1 MIFAIA
7 VVPSHVVWCRWVD
20 DAGDATSSVSGST
33 LDSVRENPESVPA
46 GHNPSGSV
54 VERDAIVVEG
64 ENPMSSAYQPYPD
77 PSRAATPS
85 ASSRIAAILA
95 HLSAPIAALLSA
107 GSLSLLGPLLVW
119 LVKKDDPYV
128 RRAAAGAFNFNL
140 SFWLLYLIS
149 WLLIITVVGAVVGI
163 PLLVVLFLV
172 SAWCHIKGA
181 IRAADDRPYDY
192 PFQIRVLS

>member
-1 MIFAIA
+1 
-7 VVPSHVVWCRWVD
+7 
-20 DAGDATSSVSGST
+20 
-33 LDSVRENPESVPA
+33 
-46 GHNPSGSV
+46 
-54 VERDAIVVEG
+54 
-64 ENPMSSAYQPYPD
+64 MSSNYEPHSAVSPD
-77 PSRAATPS
+77 AMPS

-95 HLSAPIAALLSA
+95 HLSAPIAAVLSA

-119 LVKKDDPYV
+119 LVKKQDPIA

-140 SFWLLYLIS
+140 SFWLLYLVS
-149 WLLIITVVGAVVGI
+149 WLLIFTVIGAVVGV
-163 PLLVVLFLV
+163 PLIVALFLV

>member
-1 MIFAIA
+1 MSSPYQPYQPYEPYERAA
-7 VVPSHVVWCRWVD
+7 PS
-20 DAGDATSSVSGST
+20 A
-33 LDSVRENPESVPA
+33 P
-46 GHNPSGSV
+46 PSGS
-54 VERDAIVVEG
+54 
-64 ENPMSSAYQPYPD
+64 
-77 PSRAATPS
+77 SRVAAV
-85 ASSRIAAILA
+85 LA

-119 LVKKDDPYV
+119 LLKKDDPYA

-140 SFWLLYLIS
+140 TFWVLYLVS
-149 WLLIITVVGAVVGI
+149 WLLILTVVGAIVGI
-163 PLLVVLFLV
+163 PMLVVLFVV

>member
-1 MIFAIA
+1 
-7 VVPSHVVWCRWVD
+7 
-20 DAGDATSSVSGST
+20 
-33 LDSVRENPESVPA
+33 
-46 GHNPSGSV
+46 
-54 VERDAIVVEG
+54 
-64 ENPMSSAYQPYPD
+64 MSSPYQPYSEANPAVP
-77 PSRAATPS
+77 PSPT
-85 ASSRIAAILA
+85 SRMAAILA

-119 LVKKDDPYV
+119 LLMKHDPYA

-149 WLLIITVVGAVVGI
+149 WLLIFTVIGAIVGI
-163 PLLVVLFLV
+163 PLIIILFVV

-181 IRAADDRPYDY
+181 IRAADDRPYNY

>member
-1 MIFAIA
+1 MST
-7 VVPSHVVWCRWVD
+7 PYHLYPE
-20 DAGDATSSVSGST
+20 GS
-33 LDSVRENPESVPA
+33 
-46 GHNPSGSV
+46 
-54 VERDAIVVEG
+54 
-64 ENPMSSAYQPYPD
+64 PD
-77 PSRAATPS
+77 ATPS
-85 ASSRIAAILA
+85 ASSRLAAVLA

-119 LVKKDDPYV
+119 LVRKHDPNV

-140 SFWLLYLIS
+140 SFWLLYLVS
-149 WLLIITVVGAVVGI
+149 WLLIFTVIGAVVGI
-163 PLLVVLFLV
+163 PMIIALFLV

>member
-1 MIFAIA
+1 MSSPYEPTAEF
-7 VVPSHVVWCRWVD
+7 PP
-20 DAGDATSSVSGST
+20 DATLSPGSR
-33 LDSVRENPESVPA
+33 V
-46 GHNPSGSV
+46 
-54 VERDAIVVEG
+54 
-64 ENPMSSAYQPYPD
+64 
-77 PSRAATPS
+77 
-85 ASSRIAAILA
+85 AAILA

>member
-1 MIFAIA
+1 MS
-7 VVPSHVVWCRWVD
+7 SHD
-20 DAGDATSSVSGST
+20 YPYSATS
-33 LDSVRENPESVPA
+33 
-46 GHNPSGSV
+46 
-54 VERDAIVVEG
+54 
-64 ENPMSSAYQPYPD
+64 PD
-77 PSRAATPS
+77 VMPS

-119 LVKKDDPYV
+119 LLKKHDPFA
-128 RRAAAGAFNFNL
+128 RTAAAGAFNFNL

-149 WLLIITVVGAVVGI
+149 WLLIFTVVGAVIGI
-163 PLLVVLFLV
+163 PMLIVLFLV

-181 IRAADDRPYDY
+181 VRAANDRPYDY

>member
-1 MIFAIA
+1 MSSSYQ
-7 VVPSHVVWCRWVD
+7 PD
-20 DAGDATSSVSGST
+20 D
-33 LDSVRENPESVPA
+33 
-46 GHNPSGSV
+46 
-54 VERDAIVVEG
+54 RDADTT
-64 ENPMSSAYQPYPD
+64 P
-77 PSRAATPS
+77 AAAPS
-85 ASSRIAAILA
+85 ASSRVGAILA

-119 LVKKDDPYV
+119 LLQKNKPFA

-149 WLLIITVVGAVVGI
+149 WLLIFTVVGAVIGI
-163 PLLVVLFLV
+163 PLIIVLFLV

-181 IRAADDRPYDY
+181 VRAADDRPYDY

>member
-1 MIFAIA
+1 MSY
-7 VVPSHVVWCRWVD
+7 PYQ
-20 DAGDATSSVSGST
+20 
-33 LDSVRENPESVPA
+33 P
-46 GHNPSGSV
+46 
-54 VERDAIVVEG
+54 ERDTVAGV
-64 ENPMSSAYQPYPD
+64 A
-77 PSRAATPS
+77 PS
-85 ASSRIAAILA
+85 AGSRIAAIFA

-119 LVKKDDPYV
+119 LVCKNDPNA

-149 WLLIITVVGAVVGI
+149 WLLIFTVIGAVVGI
-163 PLLVVLFLV
+163 PLIVALFIV

-181 IRAADDRPYDY
+181 IRAADDRPYEY

>member
-1 MIFAIA
+1 
-7 VVPSHVVWCRWVD
+7 
-20 DAGDATSSVSGST
+20 
-33 LDSVRENPESVPA
+33 
-46 GHNPSGSV
+46 
-54 VERDAIVVEG
+54 
-64 ENPMSSAYQPYPD
+64 MSSPDQPYFRTTP
-77 PSRAATPS
+77 ATPPS
-85 ASSRIAAILA
+85 TGSRFAAIIA

-119 LVKKDDPYV
+119 LVKKDDPYA

-140 SFWLLYLIS
+140 TFWLLYLLS
-149 WLLIITVVGAVVGI
+149 WLLIFTVIGAVVGI
-163 PLLVVLFLV
+163 PLIIALFVV